1 MDMPGVD
8 MPGMDMGAPHG
19 QGGAPIVVTINPE
32 ARVSAELNS
41 PAPATTKCGAPIRL
55 QVKILNQGGIT
66 APLRA
71 HLVDAPA
78 GVAIALDG
86 APLSGQP
93 EDWRTIRVIS
103 KRKSDTDLTI
113 AFSLTNGAG
122 DLADRDRVHWLLRC

>member
-1 MDMPGVD
+1 
-8 MPGMDMGAPHG
+8 MDMGAPHG

-41 PAPATTKCGAPIRL
+41 PTPATTKCGAPIRL

-78 GVAIALDG
+78 GVTIALDG